1 MSLPIMN
8 DTATLAFEFSSI
20 GDIVPV
26 SPLPYLIGIALVTL
40 TTYTWAT
47 SNPSLKRLP
56 IVNPPSLFSSFQA
69 KLKFKNSAKT
79 IIKNARKHLPNQSY
93 RMTTDFGEVVMLQ
106 SERFQEIR
114 NNPHLSFLGTI
125 AQERICEIPGFEP
138 LANLGVEGELVL
150 TVTSKQM
157 TRSIGQ
163 VTEPLAEEIA
173 LGLSINLGE
182 STDWY
187 EMQLAPAL
195 RDITARMS
203 SRVFLGKEL
212 SRSEEWLQVTTNYSV
227 DAFKAGGKLS
237 RYPRNVRPYIG
248 WLVPECKE
256 VRKYY
261 KRARAVIDPVIEE
274 RAAVKQAAFAAGQPA
289 PVYNDAIEWFE
300 QEAKQR
306 GQPCDLANFQLMMSV
321 VAIGTTAD
329 LLQTTLID
337 LMQHPETL
345 QAVRDEIAQVLKTE
359 GWKKTSL
366 YSMKLLDSII
376 KESQRIK
383 PFFSAMR
390 RQVQADITLPDGTL
404 VKKGSRIHI
413 DTHRMVDPTV
423 YENPEEWQGNRFYD
437 LRSQPGKEHLA
448 QLVTTS
454 IDHIGF
460 GHGKHACPGR
470 FFAATELKI
479 ALCHLLMKYDWKLA
493 PGTPTSTVHQG
504 FAQRVNPATKVL
516 CRRRASMEIDIDS
529 I

>member
-79 IIKNARKHLPNQSY
+79 IIKNARKHLPNQPY

-182 STDWY
+182 STGEQSAISPTLQDVELILIDWH

-195 RDITARMS
+195 RDITARM
-203 SRVFLGKEL
+203 
-212 SRSEEWLQVTTNYSV
+212 
-227 DAFKAGGKLS
+227 
-237 RYPRNVRPYIG
+237 YPRNARPYIG